1 MLETYTVSTLL
12 VALAEMGD
20 RTQLLAI
27 MLASHYRKPLPILAG
42 ILVATVDNHGLA
54 ALVEISATRLATRVD
69 GSGDLVL
76 LEDQDRSRWD
86 RQAIANGRA
95 AIERALRAGVP
106 GPMTVQAMIAAC
118 HAAARTWESTDW
130 ESIPLSTTSSTR

>member
-1 MLETYTVSTLL
+1 MLPDQPDV
-12 VALAEMGD
+12 
-20 RTQLLAI
+20 
-27 MLASHYRKPLPILAG
+27 
-42 ILVATVDNHGLA
+42 HGLA

-76 LEDQDRSRWD
+76 LEDQARSRWD